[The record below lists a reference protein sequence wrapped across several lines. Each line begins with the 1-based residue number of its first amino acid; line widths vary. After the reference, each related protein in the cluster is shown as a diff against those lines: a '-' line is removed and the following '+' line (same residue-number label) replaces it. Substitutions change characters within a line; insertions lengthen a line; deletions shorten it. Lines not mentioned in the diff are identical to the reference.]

1 MDTLLSFLELTILGN
16 RLQDYLVALCIFL
29 GSVIT
34 LNLIKKMILTR
45 LRVLVSKTET
55 KFDDLLL
62 DLGSQTLLPLLYLSA
77 VYFSV
82 RQLALN
88 PIFEKLVNAAAVI
101 ILTIQITRLL
111 LAAAVFFIEKTWLRT
126 EVQKGS
132 SSITKS
138 IMTMVKIVIWG
149 LGVVFILENLGFN
162 ISAVMAG
169 LGIGGVAVALA
180 AQTILG
186 DLFNYFVIFFDRPF
200 EEGDFIVFDD
210 YMGHIENI
218 GIKSTRIRALGGEQ
232 ITISNSHLMGTKI
245 RNYKRMAERRVLFK
259 FGVIYETPN
268 EKLKKIPEIVKQI
281 IQSVPKT
288 RFDRAHFRDFGSYSL
303 DFEAVYFV
311 LGSDFNQYAD
321 IHQTIGFLLKESFEK
336 EKIEFAYPT
345 QVEYFKEAPVLD
357 QKL

>member
-1 MDTLLSFLELTILGN
+1 MQDWLSFLQITVLGN
-16 RLQDYLVALCIFL
+16 RLLDYLVALFIFFA
-29 GSVIT
+29 SVMA
-34 LNLIKKMILTR
+34 LSLIKRTLLAR

-55 KFDDLLL
+55 KLDDLLL
-62 DLGSQTLLPLLYLSA
+62 GLASQTMLPLLYLCA
-77 VYFSV
+77 IYFSV

-101 ILTIQITRLL
+101 LLTFQITRLI
-111 LAAAVFFIEKTWLRT
+111 LAAAVFFVEKTWLQR
-126 EVQKGS
+126 EIQKGG
-132 SSITKS
+132 SSIVKS
-138 IMTMVKIVIWG
+138 VMTMLKILIWG

-200 EEGDFIVFDD
+200 EEGDFIVFDEH
-210 YMGHIENI
+210 MGHIENI

-281 IQSVPKT
+281 IQGVPKT

-311 LGSDFNQYAD
+311 LDADFNQYAD
-321 IHQTIGFLLKESFEK
+321 IHQTIGFLLKEIFEK

-345 QVEYFKEAPVLD
+345 QVEYFKELASVNP
-357 QKL
+357 KL